1 MITLGLFSCFSHKTY
16 LWSHRRDLGWRR
28 SPFWILTHL
37 FTRNF
42 CPTKGKTWIICDSIY
57 DLSRTRNFFLC
68 FTYGRVYDWASW
80 TSQMFRQKVPNNY
93 LKSFNIPNSQT
104 VLWSNIS
111 KKYWL
116 TILFS
121 NHDFWKS
128 FYLKN
133 LSRFYLFLALNKHNM

>member
-1 MITLGLFSCFSHKTY
+1 MISLGLFFLFFSENLPMIPSK
-16 LWSHRRDLGWRR
+16 GFGVEKI
-28 SPFWILTHL
+28 PILNFDTL
-37 FTRNF
+37 IYTNF

-68 FTYGRVYDWASW
+68 FTYGRVYNWASW
-80 TSQMFRQKVPNNY
+80 TSQIFRQKVPNNY
-93 LKSFNIPNSQT
+93 LKSFNIPNWQT

-111 KKYWL
+111 KRYWL

-121 NHDFWKS
+121 NLDFWKS

-133 LSRFYLFLALNKHNM
+133 